1 MRVVLCSWYSLQVSC
16 RYKLAH
22 QDAGS
27 ALYSLS
33 AVVDEGEG
41 VGIQLD
47 AVTIDAADGT
57 RSDDVVIEALFFQG
71 IILRQTGL
79 VNEIHCLAHRILD
92 ILVIRCESE
101 EELVEHFHMALC
113 LYVKRLFHRAP
124 IYKNRHSTVKDI
136 DFLMSIIDHH
146 PCSPDAGD
154 TDDDASQ

>member
-1 MRVVLCSWYSLQVSC
+1 MRVILGSRNTLQVSC
-16 RYKLAH
+16 CYKLAH

-57 RSDDVVIEALFFQG
+57 RTDDVVIEALFFQG
-71 IILRQTGL
+71 IILCQTGL

-101 EELVEHFHMALC
+101 EELVEHFYITFC
-113 LYVKRLFHRAP
+113 LYVKGFIHRGLFHQDWNVAVQH
-124 IYKNRHSTVKDI
+124 IH
-136 DFLMSIIDHH
+136 FLMGIVNHT
-146 PCSPDAGD
+146 PCDEETS
-154 TDDDASQ
+154 